1 MTCKCKTYERKV
13 DYNPYG
19 PTVTVYESCRECE
32 PETTE
37 ERFTRMSRE
46 AEDYIYNYRK
56 EQEYLAKLDD
66 FARREDEYIERM
78 ERLRDEQ

>member
-1 MTCKCKTYERKV
+1 MTCKCKTYERKL

-56 EQEYLAKLDD
+56 EQEY
-66 FARREDEYIERM
+66 DEH
-78 ERLRDEQ
+78 